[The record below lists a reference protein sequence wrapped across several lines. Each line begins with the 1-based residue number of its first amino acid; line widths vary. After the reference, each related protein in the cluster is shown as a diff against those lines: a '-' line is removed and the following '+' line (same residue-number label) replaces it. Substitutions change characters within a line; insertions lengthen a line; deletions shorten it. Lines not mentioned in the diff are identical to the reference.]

1 MHTTEH
7 VPDNDIYF
15 LFPLG
20 VIGFTRV
27 QNLEM
32 LGDLRGKLFSYNL
45 GVCNETLYEIIS
57 FLIFHHKGSL
67 DLI

>member
-32 LGDLRGKLFSYNL
+32 LVDLREKLFSYNL
-45 GVCNETLYEIIS
+45 GVCNEIS
-57 FLIFHHKGSL
+57 FLNFHHKGSL

>member
-32 LGDLRGKLFSYNL
+32 FRGFTWKI
-45 GVCNETLYEIIS
+45 V
-57 FLIFHHKGSL
+57 FLQSWSMQRDIFHHKGSL

>member
-32 LGDLRGKLFSYNL
+32 LVDLRGKLFSYNL
-45 GVCNETLYEIIS
+45 GVCNEILNYFIPYFS
-57 FLIFHHKGSL
+57 S
-67 DLI
+67 

>member
-32 LGDLRGKLFSYNL
+32 LVDLRGKLFELIINSKLFNL
-45 GVCNETLYEIIS
+45 LLKIVVIFFII
-57 FLIFHHKGSL
+57 K
-67 DLI
+67 DL